1 MPDKDE
7 RGRFLP
13 GNRAAAGVTRSARE
27 QQRAIMEALQEEGSP
42 DNILYALQQLRGCAE
57 KFNSWKAW
65 ESYVTLL
72 LNYQMGKPTIRV
84 ERVEGDPISAA
95 LEELRRIHADKQTT
109 YTVIEA
115 NTDNT
120 ENAR

>member
-42 DNILYALQQLRGCAE
+42 ENIVEGLQALKACAI

-95 LEELRRIHADKQTT
+95 LEQMKQMYIDAQQTQ
-109 YTVIEA
+109 YTVIEQPA
-115 NTDNT
+115 PEETS
-120 ENAR
+120 